1 MTPPY
6 EDCIL
11 FLLSKAYQRAHGKF
25 KKRLQQYALTPPQ
38 SLVILALHEGE
49 GISAGELAKRLTL
62 DYATLSGLL
71 DRLSESG
78 WILKETADEDRR
90 TLRISLTEKAREAAG
105 SLISERDAANDE
117 IMACL
122 RPEERLLLKRL
133 LRDLQA

>member
-25 KKRLQQYALTPPQ
+25 KKRLQQFGLTPPQ
-38 SLVILALHEGE
+38 SLVVLALREGE
-49 GISAGELAKRLTL
+49 GVSAGELARRLTL

-71 DRLSESG
+71 DRLAEAG
-78 WILKETADEDRR
+78 WILKETADDDRR
-90 TLRISLTEKAREAAG
+90 TLRITLTEKARETTEL
-105 SLISERDAANDE
+105 LIAERDAANDE

-122 RPEERLLLKRL
+122 RPEERLLLKRM